1 MLANY
6 CLPGADPDLQEPLA
20 GRLLKVLDH
29 FGGAVMILS
38 GRRSTAQQWV
48 LYNRR
53 QEYLKN
59 PEKWIAEHPGQSIPA
74 HAAYPGTSKHEDGD
88 AADLDKDDDVTWG
101 AVHYTGHA
109 YGVHFPIPD
118 EDWHAEAMPDWVDPT
133 PVLPEIPDM
142 TKEEFAAAIGAEI
155 PGPGQPFEGLVCV
168 PLINNTFDGSD
179 LYPLA
184 SAVSWIHDSQKRTLH
199 GR

>member
-1 MLANY
+1 MTLADY

-29 FGGAVMILS
+29 FGGSVMILS

-118 EDWHAEAMPDWVDPT
+118 EDWHAEAIPDWVDPE
-133 PVLPEIPDM
+133 PEEWDM
-142 TKEEFAAAIGAEI
+142 TDDDMRKLAGFIAEALDARPRKTHSYRDGNDYTTNARTMEEWRQEEIQQATLAAQGKE
-155 PGPGQPFEGLVCV
+155 P
-168 PLINNTFDGSD
+168 
-179 LYPLA
+179 
-184 SAVSWIHDSQKRTLH
+184 K
-199 GR
+199 

>member
-1 MLANY
+1 MSTLADY
-6 CLPGADPDLQEPLA
+6 ALPGADPDLEEPFA
-20 GRLLKVLDH
+20 SRLLRLLE
-29 FGGAVMILS
+29 FFAGGVMILS
-38 GRRSTAQQWV
+38 GRRSRAEQER
-48 LYNRR
+48 LYAL
-53 QEYLKN
+53 YLAGGN
-59 PEKWIAEHPGQSIPA
+59 L
-74 HAAYPGTSKHEDGD
+74 AAKPGTSLHELGL
-88 AADLDKDDDVTWG
+88 AADLDKDDDLTWG
-101 AVHYTGHA
+101 EVHYTAAAFGLR
-109 YGVHFPIPD
+109 FPIPSENWHTQVD
-118 EDWHAEAMPDWVDPT
+118 ENWIPPL
-133 PVLPEIPDM
+133 PPEIHDM